1 MTYKFFFRVGVE
13 TNYSLLAACLEDDLP
28 ILILLSLALQ
38 PGNLCI
44 LDGHSTHTHCYIVK
58 PLVLNFQYLQSSDQ
72 QH

>member
-38 PGNLCI
+38 PGNLCL
-44 LDGHSTHTHCYIVK
+44 LDGHSTHTLHLLNGSREKQHTYICI
-58 PLVLNFQYLQSSDQ
+58 L
-72 QH
+72 